1 MPFKP
6 YSVIVVGHR
15 NPDNDSICSA
25 VAYAYLKNEL
35 DRRRDPDAAHRRTY
49 VPARLGPLPPESA
62 WVLERNGIEP
72 PVAIR
77 HVYARV
83 ADVMT
88 ENPISIPHD
97 ATIMEAGRL
106 LRQYNVRSLVVTNDD
121 GTYRGLV
128 TTRMIA
134 ERYIAATDLLET
146 GGSSTMAVAADLI
159 ESLEQSVDDI
169 TETNVLVLDREALL
183 KEAIE
188 DLMESALREAIVLDD
203 DGFAVGIV
211 TRTDV
216 ATRPRRKVVLV
227 DHNETAQAAHGIEEA
242 EVVEIID
249 HHRIADVSTASPI
262 QFLNLPVGSTATI
275 VAMEFR
281 THGVEIPPAIAE
293 VILSAIMTD
302 TVILKSPTA
311 TDADREQVDYL
322 ASLLGIDATQFG
334 LEVFKCRG
342 GEGDLSL
349 DELVGSDAKEFSL
362 GDGTA
367 LIAQHETVDLP
378 TVMGREG
385 EIRAHLRELVEV
397 HGYEFALLL
406 VTDIMA
412 EGSQFIVEGN
422 PRLVNRVFGIK
433 ADVPGGVWMPGI
445 LSRKKQVASRI
456 LGA

>member
-1 MPFKP
+1 MPLKP

-15 NPDNDSICSA
+15 NPDNDSISSA

-35 DRRRDPDAAHRRTY
+35 DRRRGGDDRHPRTY

-83 ADVMT
+83 EDVMT
-88 ENPISIPHD
+88 PNPISIPHD

-121 GTYRGLV
+121 GTYKGLV

-146 GGSSTMAVAADLI
+146 GGASTMAVAADLI
-159 ESLEQSVDDI
+159 ESLEQQVDDI
-169 TETNVLVLDREALL
+169 TETNVLVLDREARLR
-183 KEAIE
+183 EAIE
-188 DLMESALREAIVLDD
+188 DLMDSALREAIVLDD

-216 ATRPRRKVVLV
+216 ATRPRRKVILV

-249 HHRIADVSTASPI
+249 HHRIADVSTANPI

-275 VAMEFR
+275 ITMEFR
-281 THGVEIPPAIAE
+281 KHGVEIPREIAE

-302 TVILKSPTA
+302 TVILKSPTT

-322 ASLLGIDATQFG
+322 ADLLGIDATQFG
-334 LEVFKCRG
+334 LDVFKCRG
-342 GEGDLSL
+342 GEADMPLE
-349 DELVGSDAKEFSL
+349 ELVGADAKEFPV
-362 GDGTA
+362 GDGIA
-367 LIAQHETVDLP
+367 LIAQHETIDLP
-378 TVMGREG
+378 AVMDREE
-385 EIRAHLRELVEV
+385 EIRAYMRDQAEV
-397 HGYEFALLL
+397 HGYEFVLLL
-406 VTDIMA
+406 ATDIMA
-412 EGSQFIVEGN
+412 EGSQFLVEGN
-422 PRLVNRVFGIK
+422 PRLVNRVFGVR

-445 LSRKKQVASRI
+445 LSRKKQVAARI